1 MNQHQYGFKIIG
13 EMTTEEM
20 VEELIG
26 MQREQMEKMNIDQ
39 LKSLVVDYRAS
50 LYRQRLV
57 KEAGFTEM
65 TDGGPY

>member
-13 EMTTEEM
+13 EMTIEEM